1 MTANRE
7 RGGNAMNEALHRWTF
22 SRIGGVDQV
31 VLKSGDDIAC
41 LHELDQK
48 LWAVLTMP
56 ARQHLMRDTLEHLDA
71 DQDGR
76 IRVPDILKT
85 IGELKAA
92 LSSLDILFEQTDK
105 ISTGQAADAE
115 LRLAIVNVN
124 EIISEKSQNLPPDS
138 GNTPVPG
145 QTNDSSADLVGI
157 GKAISLFSKLPLNG
171 DGVVVPE
178 STNDIG
184 LQALLRTLIEAG
196 YSVADASG
204 AQGLD
209 AACSEKFVSDAKA
222 YLAWAEELER
232 NPELLPA
239 GEKSGEAVS
248 LFKEIHLQ
256 LDEYFRR
263 CKLLAMADAK
273 ATTKE
278 LEAAFSAVLSQ
289 TVSPDSEALKALP
302 VAFPNSDGILH
313 LDGPLHPEYEK
324 TLRAFFALVELDNE
338 LTSAKWEAVKA
349 RFASYQAWLSAKP
362 IVNAEAL
369 GAATLS
375 AIVYSGDLVKIE
387 ALIEADKKMADVAL
401 QLQRLRQVALLK
413 RDFLRILKNF
423 VNLDEFYLNK
433 RGIFQSGR
441 LFLDSRELE
450 LCMDVT
456 NAAAHAATAGLSSMY
471 LIYCD
476 LTKKDGTKKS
486 VMSAFTAGDAGDI
499 FVGRNGIFY
508 DAENN
513 DWDAVITK
521 VVVQPISIREAFFSP
536 YKWFV
541 RTVEG
546 FAMKRAAAA
555 EAESLNKMKDSA
567 GAAASTKGGAEAKAG
582 LPAAAKK
589 IDVGTVAAIGVALGS
604 IGAMVTGSLGIFFGM
619 GVWMPVGI
627 IGVILLISGPSMILA
642 YMKLRRRNI
651 GPLLNAEGWAV
662 NGKLKINVPF
672 GGTLSHLSA
681 LPSGSSR
688 QFNDPFAEKKSHWR
702 LYVCAVLLIALVL
715 ILYLTR

>member
-1 MTANRE
+1 
-7 RGGNAMNEALHRWTF
+7 MNEALHRWTF